1 MSILDNLSIKTN
13 TPSDWKGYQKNIF
26 RFFFIFFV
34 IQIFPVDLSFFVTL
48 FSIEWSHFNFYDL
61 FKLVKHTS
69 SFYVDG
75 FAGWL
80 VTALISAIGAYFWHS
95 KEKRPLD
102 YEKLNYW
109 LRVIIRYKLAAGIIA
124 YGLIKLFPLQMPYPS
139 LSNLHTNYGDFL
151 PWKIYFHTI
160 GITQGYESFLGAVE
174 VLAGFL
180 LFNRKTTVFGAGIII
195 GFIGNIL
202 AANFA
207 YDIGEQVYS
216 SFLVLIA
223 VYLISFDVPRLYTL
237 LIKRQKAIA
246 DKFVPVF
253 EGKIARIRIILK
265 ITFGLYIL
273 VFAANTY
280 ANYYEAPY
288 KIPKTKGIAKSEGFY
303 NVKTF
308 LFNEDTLAYSRI
320 NPNRWQ
326 DVVFEK
332 WATISI
338 KIAKPIVID
347 LTYGEGFYEKDID
360 RVYESAGVG
369 GRRYFSYVA
378 DTVKHTLKLSNKNP
392 NHKKEQFELNYTWL
406 NDSTLELIGVDEQK
420 NNVHAILERINR
432 KYMLFEGRRKPIRL

>member
-1 MSILDNLSIKTN
+1 MSFLNSLYDN
-13 TPSDWKGYQKNIF
+13 PSDWKDYQKNIF
-26 RFFFIFFV
+26 RFFFIFFT
-34 IQIFPVDLSFFVTL
+34 IQIFPFDFSFFETL
-48 FSIEWSHFNFYDL
+48 FSIEWSCFNFYDL
-61 FKLVKHTS
+61 FKLVKHTT
-69 SFYVDG
+69 SFYTSG
-75 FAGWL
+75 FTSWII
-80 VTALISAIGAYFWHS
+80 TAIIAVIGTLFWKS
-95 KEKRPLD
+95 REKKPLNYD
-102 YEKLNYW
+102 KLNYW

-174 VLAGFL
+174 ILAGL
-180 LFNRKTTVFGAGIII
+180 LIFNRRTTVFGAGIII

-223 VYLISFDVPRLYTL
+223 VYLISFDVPRLYNL

-253 EGKIARIRIILK
+253 DGKIAKLRTGLK

-273 VFAANTY
+273 VFAANTF
-280 ANYYEAPY
+280 ANYNEAPY
-288 KIPKTKGIAKSEGFY
+288 KIPKAKGISKSVGFY

-308 LFNEDTLAYSRI
+308 VFNNDTLAYSRT

-326 DVVFEK
+326 DVIFEK

-347 LTYGEGFYEKDID
+347 LSYGEGFHEKDID

-378 DTVKHTLKLSNKNP
+378 DTLKHTLKLSNKNP
-392 NHKKEQFELNYTWL
+392 NHKEEKFELNYYWL
-406 NDSTLELIGVDEQK
+406 NDSTLELRGVDEKK
-420 NNVHAILERINR
+420 NTIHAVLEKINR